1 MLTVDKDEHYLIYAD
16 MLHQKY
22 LDIVVSAQD
31 RQILR
36 ELGEKVAG
44 FGSLPIQKK
53 TKQLW
58 TSLNKLEMV
67 KPMVWIN
74 EVPWHE
80 MELNGDLTL
89 RTSSPFCQRI
99 ESELL
104 QTIYLWEHM
113 PVDMVVE
120 PAIYPPL
127 IVHNTGIG
135 LHIKEEMLKTG
146 EDSTTPVDGDIK
158 PWQTFGAHR
167 YYNQIHDED
176 DIEKI
181 KPPQVLCNERKT
193 REYFEAYEGIFS
205 GVLEVG
211 RRGIP
216 GFWFAPWDDIVM
228 LTNPQQALLDLALR
242 PDFMH
247 KLMDHLVSA
256 FLHALD
262 QYESQHLLALNN
274 TNRRIGSG
282 AYGYTDELPQAD
294 FNSESVRTAD
304 IWGSCAAQIFAEVSP
319 EMHEEFGLAYE
330 RRWLERFGLT
340 YYGCCEPVTKK
351 MEILKS
357 IPNLRKI
364 SVSPWN
370 DMEVVA
376 EKMAGD
382 YVFSFKPSPAV
393 FARDEWQPELAR
405 KDLEDTLKTAHKHH
419 CQVEIIMKD
428 ITTVRHEPQR
438 LWEWA
443 KIAAEVTEAL
453 A

>member
-1 MLTVDKDEHYLIYAD
+1 MLTIDKDVQYLLYAD
-16 MLHQKY
+16 ILNQKP
-22 LDIVVSAQD
+22 LEIVIIPRD

-36 ELGEKVAG
+36 ELGEKIAAI
-44 FGSLPIQKK
+44 GSLPVQKK
-53 TKQLW
+53 TQEMW
-58 TSLNKLEMV
+58 TRLNRLEMV

-74 EVPWHE
+74 EVCWNE
-80 MELNGDLTL
+80 VEVNDELTL

-113 PVDMVVE
+113 PADMVVE
-120 PAIYPPL
+120 PVIYSPL
-127 IVHNTGIG
+127 MVHNTGIG
-135 LHIKEEMLKTG
+135 FSIEEDILKTG
-146 EDSTTPVDGDIK
+146 GDSITPVDGNIK
-158 PWQTFGAHR
+158 PWQTFASHR
-167 YYNQIHDED
+167 YHNQIYNEE

-181 KPPQVLCNERKT
+181 KQPQIKYDEHKSQD
-193 REYFEAYEGIFS
+193 YYEAYRDIFT
-205 GVLEVG
+205 GVLEV
-211 RRGIP
+211 RKRGIP
-216 GFWFAPWDDIVM
+216 GFWFAPWDDIIM
-228 LTNPQQALLDLALR
+228 LTNAQQTLIDLAIR
-242 PDFMH
+242 PDFIH
-247 KLMDHLVSA
+247 KFMDSLVSA
-256 FLHALD
+256 YLGALD
-262 QYESQHLLALNN
+262 QYESLNLLAPNN

-282 AYGYTDELPQAD
+282 AYGYTDELPQSD
-294 FNSESVRTAD
+294 FNPDHVRALD
-304 IWGSCAAQIFAEVSP
+304 IWGSCAAQIFSDVSP

-340 YYGCCEPVTKK
+340 YYGCCEPLAKK

-357 IPNLRKI
+357 IHNLRKI

-370 DMEVVA
+370 DMDEIA

-393 FARDEWQPELAR
+393 FARDKWQPELAR
-405 KDLEDTLKTAHKHH
+405 KDLEDTLSTASKHH

-453 A
+453 